1 MSFHETTRH
10 HVLRGRHLPVL
21 RGLVLAVC
29 VLVAFVAR
37 RADAQINATPPEL
50 QHVGVAEH
58 LDGPLPLDTSFRD
71 HTGKSVKLRDFFD
84 GRRPVVLTFA
94 YHTCPVLCGMV
105 LNNAVAGL
113 KEIPWTIGKEFDV
126 VTISIDPNE
135 SLEKTTNKR
144 TSLLTEYGRTG
155 TGNEVGWHFL
165 VGDEASI
172 ASVAKAAGFEYEY
185 DTRQQQWGHPSVVML
200 TTPDG
205 KMARYLYG
213 IEFRPEDLRLGLL
226 EASQG
231 RSIGTV
237 EKLIMF
243 CYHYDPQG
251 GKYVLVA
258 NRVMQLG
265 GGFAAMLLVG
275 MLAVFWWR
283 EFRLRSRSR
292 NENHDNRSGP
302 TGPGGSSDARSST
315 PVAPGMTKDEKPA
328 DPSIERGDARASA
341 LGV

>member
-1 MSFHETTRH
+1 MKLPRTTERSH
-10 HVLRGRHLPVL
+10 PRGRLLPMLRVVALALCVVL
-21 RGLVLAVC
+21 PSI
-29 VLVAFVAR
+29 AR
-37 RADAQINATPPEL
+37 TASAQLNVTPPEL
-50 QHVGVAEH
+50 QHVGVNEH
-58 LDGPLPLDTSFRD
+58 LDAQLPLDTSFRD
-71 HTGKSVKLRDFFD
+71 STGKPVKLRDFFD
-84 GRRPVVLTFA
+84 GEHPVVLTFA

-105 LNNAVAGL
+105 LNNAAAGL
-113 KEIPWTIGKEFDV
+113 KEVPWTLGKEYRA

-135 SLEKTTNKR
+135 SLEKTANKR
-144 TSLLTEYGRTG
+144 ASILSEYGRAG
-155 TGNEVGWHFL
+155 DDAADKAWAFL

-172 ASVAKAAGFEYEY
+172 AAVTKAAGFEYEY
-185 DTRQQQWGHPSVVML
+185 DERQQQWGHSSVVMI

-213 IEFRPEDLRLGLL
+213 IEYRPEDLRLGLL

-231 RSIGTV
+231 RSISTV

-258 NRVMQLG
+258 TRVMQLG
-265 GGFAAMLLVG
+265 GAVVAFVLIGALALL
-275 MLAVFWWR
+275 WRR

-292 NENHDNRSGP
+292 TEGNDDHH
-302 TGPGGSSDARSST
+302 GPGDLPG
-315 PVAPGMTKDEKPA
+315 APGKDERPS
-328 DPSIERGDARASA
+328 DPSIGSGEARMSA